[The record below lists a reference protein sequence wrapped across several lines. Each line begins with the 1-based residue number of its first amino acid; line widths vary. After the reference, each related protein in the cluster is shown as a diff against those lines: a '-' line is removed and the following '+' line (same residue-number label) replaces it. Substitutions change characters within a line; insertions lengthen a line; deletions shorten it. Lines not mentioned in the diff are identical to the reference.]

1 VYTIKQASARTGL
14 GAPLIRAWERRYGV
28 VAPIRTPAGYRMY
41 DEAAIEVLLAMRGL
55 VDRGWTASE
64 AARAITAGEVAVGDV
79 AIEPPAGS
87 EPGMSSAAARRTRV
101 IDRFVAAAEST
112 SPAEIEAA
120 IDEILASGSF
130 EAVVDD
136 LLLPAAAA
144 IGDSWAAGRL
154 GGVTVWFT
162 GLSGSGKSTISNE
175 VARLLAADGRAAY
188 LLDGDNLRFGLNG
201 DLGFDRASREE
212 NVRRVGEVARLMAD
226 AGLAALVPVISPY
239 REGRDR
245 VREIHD
251 AAGLRFVE
259 VFVDTPIEECE
270 QRDPKGLYA
279 KARRGE
285 LKNFTGID
293 SPYEPPPQAE
303 LRIDTTAH
311 TPASAAELVLVA
323 LQQRRIVD
331 DV

>member
-1 VYTIKQASARTGL
+1 VTSA
-14 GAPLIRAWERRYGV
+14 
-28 VAPIRTPAGYRMY
+28 
-41 DEAAIEVLLAMRGL
+41 
-55 VDRGWTASE
+55 
-64 AARAITAGEVAVGDV
+64 
-79 AIEPPAGS
+79 
-87 EPGMSSAAARRTRV
+87 
-101 IDRFVAAAEST
+101 ST
-112 SPAEIEAA
+112 STPTGADGRNIVWHPTTIAREER
-120 IDEILASGSF
+120 
-130 EAVVDD
+130 
-136 LLLPAAAA
+136 
-144 IGDSWAAGRL
+144 WAAGRL

-245 VREIHD
+245 VREIHE

-279 KARRGE
+279 KARAGE
-285 LKNFTGID
+285 LRGFTGID
-293 SPYEPPPQAE
+293 DPYEPP
-303 LRIDTTAH
+303 LH
-311 TPASAAELVLVA
+311 AELVLQGDAAPAAEAAREVLAHLDA
-323 LQQRRIVD
+323 LRGA
-331 DV
+331 